1 MNYENKVNEV
11 CERAMEKR
19 NMPLYDLIMSEN
31 LQRYVRGRVDI
42 FYGNELNN
50 AMVPCRGFMILAKDR
65 YDDDKH
71 DWVAEYAIY
80 RRAGKDSFG
89 DDISDTSGNVF
100 MCEAVYY
107 LEYVGEETF
116 ENMASAISYATNL
129 IYSMK
134 ESEE

>member
-80 RRAGKDSFG
+80 RRADKDSFG

-100 MCEAVYY
+100 MCEAVYD